1 MEKSNNFCSKHKS
14 QMNAFCIHKNC
25 KCRLLCPYCDS
36 KIKRCCVS
44 NTVVINVIKDD
55 DLSGLFYPRDMN
67 KAFTPNEVK
76 SLTNPVNR
84 ERAQTMIR
92 EMKESFFSSIT
103 MSFDKIEQ
111 TILDSLEEVK
121 TTEEAI
127 NKLKKIVE
135 FEKLKEVINQDMEGL
150 DSLSVIKTQ
159 DEVIEALLKLKQ
171 ENLETINNGAK
182 VYVFQDILNN
192 IEDFVKR
199 ECSLRL
205 DKRLKTF
212 ENATSP
218 KHVKVNLDWRSVIF
232 YKDEEKNDSL
242 TYSGNLQTLLFKD
255 FAMEKRGFYH
265 WILTFSRE
273 IRITNPSK
281 EEKKIAK
288 FGVINAESFFAN
300 GISTSDFI
308 PTSKNG
314 LEGTLMSYN
323 LDVELLLS
331 CLKTNKYE
339 SPKYVQ
345 MHLDTITGTVHF
357 YLEETYIKSIK
368 VREERK
374 YLPFVIINNKE
385 VEAELRL
392 VEKKDI

>member
-1 MEKSNNFCSKHKS
+1 MEKPRKICSEHGNEPNF
-14 QMNAFCIHKNC
+14 FCIGKS
-25 KCRLLCPYCDS
+25 CRCRFFCVYCFLKHNNLCEG
-36 KIKRCCVS
+36 
-44 NTVVINVIKDD
+44 NTIPIYSIEED
-55 DLSGLFYPRDMN
+55 DLSALFNSGVMN
-67 KAFTPNEVK
+67 KALSPKEFN

-103 MSFDKIEQ
+103 ASFDKIEQ
-111 TILDSLEEVK
+111 TVLDNLEEVT

-127 NKLKKIVE
+127 SQIKKIVE
-135 FEKLKEVINQDMEGL
+135 FEKLKEVISHDMEEL
-150 DSLSVIKTQ
+150 DSLSIIKSQ
-159 DEVIEALLKLKQ
+159 DEVLEALLKLKQ

-331 CLKTNKYE
+331 CLKTNEYE

-345 MHLDTITGTVHF
+345 MRLDTITGTVHF

-368 VREERK
+368 VRKERK
-374 YLPFVIINNKE
+374 YLPFVIITNKE